1 LSAVNFLVD
10 ALPTFW
16 AGFRTTLILAL
27 ASYAGA
33 LVLGTLLAVMRIS
46 PAAPAR
52 AAGLAYVEWFRNVP
66 LLVLMFVAILC
77 LPKIGVRIGPFQSA
91 LLVLVM
97 YTAAQVCEAL
107 RAGVNTVARGQAEA
121 GRALGLTFGQNMRY
135 VVLPQAARAVVPPLG
150 SIFIALVKN
159 TAVASLI
166 GVVELTFQFGE
177 LARDAPKQIMPL
189 LVAVAVCYLVITIP
203 AGYVVSRLQRR
214 TEIVR

>member
-1 LSAVNFLVD
+1 MRFLVD
-10 ALPTFW
+10 SLPAFW
-16 AGFRTTLILAL
+16 LGFRTTVVLAL

-33 LVLGTLLAVMRIS
+33 LVLGATLAVLRIA

-52 AAGLAYVEWFRNVP
+52 VAGTAYVEWFRNVP

-77 LPKIGVRIGPFQSA
+77 LPKLGVRISPFQSA

-107 RAGVNTVARGQAEA
+107 RAGVNAVDRGQAEA
-121 GRALGLTFGQNMRY
+121 GRALGLTFGQNLRY
-135 VVLPQAARAVVPPLG
+135 VVLPQAARTVVPPLG

-177 LARDAPKQIMPL
+177 LARDAPSQIVPL
-189 LVAVAVCYLVITIP
+189 LVAIAVSYLVITIP
-203 AGYVVSRLQRR
+203 AGYLVGRFERR
-214 TEIVR
+214 AVIAR

>member
-1 LSAVNFLVD
+1 VHTIDFLVD
-10 ALPTFW
+10 SLPTFW
-16 AGFRTTLILAL
+16 RGFRTTLLLAL

-33 LVLGTLLAVMRIS
+33 LALGCVLAVLRIS

-77 LPKIGVRIGPFQSA
+77 LPKLGVRISSFQAA

-107 RAGVNTVARGQAEA
+107 RAGINAVSRGQAEA
-121 GRALGLTFGQNMRY
+121 GRALGLTFRQNLRH
-135 VVLPQAARAVVPPLG
+135 VILPQAVRTVVPPLG

-166 GVVELTFQFGE
+166 GVIELTFQFGE
-177 LARDAPKQIMPL
+177 LARDAPSQIMPL
-189 LVAVAVCYLVITIP
+189 LVAIALCYLVITIP
-203 AGYVVSRLQRR
+203 AGYLVARFERR
-214 TEIVR
+214 SAVAR